1 MLQSECWEIQLQKED
16 WDGAVGIFAADQN
29 QVLQSIQ
36 TTIKITLAPVKNC
49 RADLKESYKYKY
61 KSFP

>member
-36 TTIKITLAPVKNC
+36 TTIKITLASVKNC

>member
-36 TTIKITLAPVKNC
+36 NTIKTTMASVKNC
-49 RADLKESYKYKY
+49 RADLKES
-61 KSFP
+61 

>member
-1 MLQSECWEIQLQKED
+1 MLQSECWEIQLQK
-16 WDGAVGIFAADQN
+16 VGIFAADQN

-36 TTIKITLAPVKNC
+36 TTIKTTLAPVKFF

>member
-36 TTIKITLAPVKNC
+36 TTIKTTLASVKNC
-49 RADLKESYKYKY
+49 RTDLKESYTYKY

>member
-36 TTIKITLAPVKNC
+36 TTIKTTLASLKNC
-49 RADLKESYKYKY
+49 RADLKESYTYKY

>member
-36 TTIKITLAPVKNC
+36 TTIKTTLAPVKNW
-49 RADLKESYKYKY
+49 ESYKYKY

>member
-29 QVLQSIQ
+29 QVLQSIR
-36 TTIKITLAPVKNC
+36 TTIMITLAPVKNC
-49 RADLKESYKYKY
+49 RADLKESYTY